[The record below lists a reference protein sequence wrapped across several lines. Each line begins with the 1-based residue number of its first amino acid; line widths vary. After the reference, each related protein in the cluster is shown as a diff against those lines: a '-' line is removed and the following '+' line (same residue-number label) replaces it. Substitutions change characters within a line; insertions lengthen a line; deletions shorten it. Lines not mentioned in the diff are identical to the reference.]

1 MRVFGLTGGIGTG
14 KSTVAQMFRDEGF
27 AVVDADRIAREV
39 TAPGQP
45 AYKEI
50 VALFGEGILLPD
62 GFVDRRK
69 LGDIVFA
76 DPRKRISLEKI
87 THPAIASGI
96 LAALSRLESLGHSV
110 AIVEAALIH
119 EKGRGGLFEAV
130 IAVRCENPVQI
141 RRLME
146 RDGISEEKARR
157 RIASQL
163 DPEEKARVSEHVV
176 DNSGEREATRRQ
188 VRALAVTLKEARPG
202 S

>member
-14 KSTVAQMFRDEGF
+14 KSAVAQMFRDEGF
-27 AVVDADRIAREV
+27 AVIDADRIAREV

-50 VALFGEGILLPD
+50 VGLFGEEILLPES
-62 GFVDRRK
+62 GIDRRK

-96 LAALSRLESLGHSV
+96 LAALSRLESEGHSV

-130 IAVRCENPVQI
+130 IAVRCEKPVQI

-146 RDGISEEKARR
+146 RDGISEDQVLR
-157 RIASQL
+157 RIASQM
-163 DPEEKARVSEHVV
+163 DADRKARASEYVI
-176 DNSGEREATRRQ
+176 DNSGELASTRAQ
-188 VRALAVTLKEARPG
+188 VRALAAHIKSGNT
-202 S
+202 